1 MNKHKSQQ
9 ENKSSFASK
18 PQNSKNHQTKVL
30 LPENEDVKCTR
41 KYGNPKMVKFGT

>member
-1 MNKHKSQQ
+1 MNNHKSQQ

-18 PQNSKNHQTKVL
+18 PKKSRNQTKVL
-30 LPENEDVKCTR
+30 LPDNEDVKCTR